1 MATTN
6 SGGITPHNVIH
17 GAGAICYAY
26 ARGYHDGRSNGTQ
39 ESASI
44 FIKDAERAAYR
55 AGYDVGVTD
64 FFIIETEAEV

>member
-1 MATTN
+1 MTTTN

-26 ARGYHDGRSNGTQ
+26 ARGYHDGRNSGTE

-44 FIKDAERAAYR
+44 FTKDTERAAYR

-64 FFIIETEAEV
+64 FCIIEIEAEA